1 MLYFEQC
8 IVTLCCVASLFLDV
22 EERRSAS
29 PKATASSRFR
39 RGSASSRYS
48 DEVGFSGY

>member
-8 IVTLCCVASLFLDV
+8 IVTLCVASLFLDV

-39 RGSASSRYS
+39 RGSASSRYIS